1 MDIFSFL
8 FPKKCI
14 NCRKFGDYLCTD
26 CFAKLDFNV
35 PLICAVCGRRAIGGL
50 THPGCQTKYSIDG
63 VFSSVIYRGITKKL
77 VYQFKFQPNLS
88 DLTRTVGDLF
98 YEGLIQQ
105 EGFYQALDQ
114 SSCLVPIPLHSSRLK
129 ERGYN
134 QASLLAYD
142 LGKRLQIPVR
152 QMLTRRHKTA
162 SQVGKTEIERRENI
176 KGAFEVTPLSTKIPD
191 IVFLVDDVLTSGATC
206 NEAAATLK
214 KAGVKRV
221 WGLAFA
227 HGI

>member
-1 MDIFSFL
+1 MDILGFL
-8 FPKKCI
+8 FPKKCV

-63 VFSSVIYRGITKKL
+63 VFASVIYRGITKKL

-88 DLTRTVGDLF
+88 DLKRTISDLF

-105 EGFYQALDQ
+105 EGFYQALEQ
-114 SSCLVPIPLHSSRLK
+114 GSCLVPIPLHNSRIK

-134 QASLLAYD
+134 QASLLAHD
-142 LGKRLQIPVR
+142 LGERLKIPVR
-152 QMLTRRHKTA
+152 HVLIRKNKTA

-176 KGAFEVTPLSTKIPD
+176 KGAFEVSTSFIRIPNT
-191 IVFLVDDVLTSGATC
+191 VFLVDDVITSGSTC

-214 KAGVKRV
+214 KAGVKKV

-227 HGI
+227 HGV

>member
-1 MDIFSFL
+1 MDILGFL
-8 FPKKCI
+8 FPKKCV
-14 NCRKFGDYLCTD
+14 NCHKFGDYLCTD

-63 VFSSVIYRGITKKL
+63 VFASVIYRGITKKL
-77 VYQFKFQPNLS
+77 VYQFKFQPNLR
-88 DLTRTVGDLF
+88 DLRLTIGDLF

-105 EGFYQALDQ
+105 EGFYQALEQ
-114 SSCLVPIPLHSSRLK
+114 GSCLVPIPLHSSRAR

-134 QASLLAYD
+134 QAVLLAED
-142 LGKRLQIPVR
+142 LGKKLHLPVKGLLIR
-152 QMLTRRHKTA
+152 KNKTS

-176 KGAFEVTPLSTKIPD
+176 KGAFEVSGDLTKAIHT
-191 IVFLVDDVLTSGATC
+191 VFLIDDVVTSGATF
-206 NEAAATLK
+206 NEAAGILK

-227 HGI
+227 HGA